1 MNPSLYTRQSGF
13 DISNGIKIMN
23 RESLMLHKFSLAI
36 AVSCA
41 SSSMAWAADLPMPTK
56 TGLVSVYQEAVDNN
70 ADLAAARADYAARKE
85 VVPQARAGLLP
96 NLSAGANVNNTRTSI
111 DQPNVIATRSGT
123 VYQATLSQPIFRADR
138 WFQLQAAE
146 AVNEQAAL
154 ELSATE
160 QNLILESAQNY
171 FTVLRAQ
178 DNLASTKAEEAA
190 FKRQLDQ
197 ANERFDVGLSDKT
210 DVLQAQAS
218 YDTARA
224 SRIVAKRQVDDA
236 FQALVTLTNRDYNA
250 IEGIVHTLPIL
261 PPTPN
266 DAKAWVDTAA
276 QQNLNLLASNYAVN
290 AAEETLRQRKAGHAP
305 TLDAV
310 AQYQRGDNDA
320 LGFSNPNYTGQ
331 NYRGD
336 VEQRSIGVQLNIPIY
351 SGGLTSS
358 QVREAYSRLGQSE
371 QRREG
376 LRRQVVE
383 NTRNLHR
390 AVNTDVEQVQARKQ
404 SIISNQSALEATEI
418 GYQVGTRNIVDVLDA
433 QRQLYASVRDYN
445 NTRYDYILDNLR
457 LKQAAGTLNPGDLQ
471 DLSRYLKADYN
482 PDKDFLPPDL
492 AAAAK
497 KNFERPPSR

>member
-1 MNPSLYTRQSGF
+1 
-13 DISNGIKIMN
+13 
-23 RESLMLHKFSLAI
+23 MLRKLSLAI
-36 AVSCA
+36 AVSLA
-41 SSSMAWAADLPMPTK
+41 GGELALAADLPPPTQ
-56 TGLVSVYQEAVDNN
+56 TGLVSVYQQAVDNN
-70 ADLAAARADYAARKE
+70 ADLAAARADYQARKE
-85 VVPQARAGLLP
+85 GVPQARSGLLP
-96 NLSAGANVNNTRTSI
+96 NLSASAQTNNTRVSI
-111 DQPNVIATRSGT
+111 EQPRANVTRSGT

-160 QNLILESAQNY
+160 QNLILQSAQSY
-171 FTVLRAQ
+171 FAVLRAQ

-190 FKRQLDQ
+190 FRRQLDQ
-197 ANERFDVGLSDKT
+197 ANERFNVGLSDKT

-218 YDTARA
+218 HDTSRA
-224 SRIVAKRQVDDA
+224 NRIIAQRQVDDA
-236 FQALVTLTNRDYNA
+236 FQALVTLTNREYNS
-250 IEGIVHTLPIL
+250 IEGIVHTLPVL
-261 PPTPN
+261 APTPN

-276 QQNLNLLASNYAVN
+276 QQNLNLLASNYAVD
-290 AAEETLRQRKAGHAP
+290 AAQETVRQRKAGHAP
-305 TLDAV
+305 TVDAV
-310 AQYQRGDNDA
+310 ATYQRGDNDA
-320 LGFSNPNYTGQ
+320 MDFSNPNYTGQ
-331 NYRGD
+331 NYSGD
-336 VEQRSIGVQLNIPIY
+336 VSQRTIGVQLNIPIY

-358 QVREAYSRLGQSE
+358 QVREAYSRLTQSE

-383 NTRNLHR
+383 DTRNLHR

-445 NTRYDYILDNLR
+445 NTRYDYIIDNLR

-471 DLSRYLKADYN
+471 DLARYLKPDYN

-492 AAAAK
+492 AAAAR
-497 KNFERPPSR
+497 KNFERPAQQ

>member
-1 MNPSLYTRQSGF
+1 
-13 DISNGIKIMN
+13 
-23 RESLMLHKFSLAI
+23 MLRKLSLAL

-41 SSSMAWAADLPMPTK
+41 TNGMAWAADPPLSAK
-56 TGLVSVYQEAVDNN
+56 TDLVSVYQEAVDNN
-70 ADLAAARADYAARKE
+70 ADLAAARANYGAQKE

-96 NLSAGANVNNTRTSI
+96 NLSAGAEMLNTRTKIDDPSI
-111 DQPNVIATRSGT
+111 TSSRSGNSWS
-123 VYQATLSQPIFRADR
+123 ATLAQPIFRADR

-146 AVNEQAAL
+146 AINEQSAL

-160 QNLILESAQNY
+160 QNLILQTADNY
-171 FTVLRAQ
+171 FSVLRAQ

-197 ANERFDVGLSDKT
+197 SNERFDVGLSDKT
-210 DVLQAQAS
+210 DVLQSQAS

-224 SRIVAKRQVDDA
+224 NRIVAQRQVDDA
-236 FQALVTLTNRDYNA
+236 FEALITLTNRDYTS
-250 IEGIVHTLPIL
+250 IQGIRHTLPVQV
-261 PPTPN
+261 PVPN
-266 DAKAWVDTAA
+266 DAKAWVETAGK
-276 QQNLNLLASNYAVN
+276 QNLNLLANNYAVS

-305 TLDAV
+305 TVDAV
-310 AQYQRGDNDA
+310 AQYQKGDNDN
-320 LGFSNPNYTGQ
+320 LGFTNPNPNPLARSYH
-331 NYRGD
+331 GD
-336 VEQRSIGVQLNIPIY
+336 VEQTTIGLQLNIPIY

-358 QVREAYSRLGQSE
+358 QVREAYQRLNQSE
-371 QRREG
+371 QQRES

-433 QRQLYASVRDYN
+433 QRQLYTSVRDYN

-457 LKQAAGTLNPGDLQ
+457 LKQAAGTLSPQDLT
-471 DLSRYLKADYN
+471 DLSRYLKPDYN

-492 AAAAK
+492 AAAAQA
-497 KNFERPPSR
+497 NFNARP

>member
-1 MNPSLYTRQSGF
+1 
-13 DISNGIKIMN
+13 
-23 RESLMLHKFSLAI
+23 MLRKLSLAI

-41 SSSMAWAADLPMPTK
+41 TNGMAWAADVPISAK
-56 TGLVSVYQEAVDNN
+56 NDLVSVYQEAVNNN
-70 ADLAAARADYAARKE
+70 ADLAAAQANYGAQKE

-96 NLSAGANVNNTRTSI
+96 NLSGGGTMQNTRTKLDSPSI
-111 DQPNVIATRSGT
+111 TSNRSGNSW
-123 VYQATLSQPIFRADR
+123 QATLAQPVFRADR

-146 AVNEQAAL
+146 AFNEQAAL

-160 QNLILESAQNY
+160 QNLILQSAENY
-171 FTVLRAQ
+171 FAVLRAE
-178 DNLASTKAEEAA
+178 DTLASTKAEEAA

-197 ANERFDVGLSDKT
+197 SEERFDVGLSDKT
-210 DVLQAQAS
+210 DVLQSQAS

-224 SRIVAKRQVDDA
+224 NRIVAQRQVDDSYE
-236 FQALVTLTNRDYNA
+236 ALITFTNRYYKS
-250 IEGIVHTLPIL
+250 IQGIVHTLPIQV
-261 PPTPN
+261 PVPN
-266 DAKAWVDTAA
+266 DAKLWVETAGK
-276 QQNLNLLASNYAVN
+276 QNLNLLASNHAVD

-310 AQYQRGDNDA
+310 AQYQKGDNDN
-320 LGFSNPNYTGQ
+320 LGFSNPNLGGTIS
-331 NYRGD
+331 GD
-336 VEQRSIGVQLNIPIY
+336 VEQTSVGLQLNIPIY
-351 SGGLTSS
+351 SGGLISS
-358 QVREAYSRLGQSE
+358 QVREAYQRLNQTE
-371 QRREG
+371 QQRES

-433 QRQLYASVRDYN
+433 QRQLYTSVRDYN

-457 LKQAAGTLNPGDLQ
+457 LKQAAGTLSPQDLT
-471 DLSRYLKADYN
+471 DLSRYLKPDYN

-497 KNFERPPSR
+497 ANFDARP